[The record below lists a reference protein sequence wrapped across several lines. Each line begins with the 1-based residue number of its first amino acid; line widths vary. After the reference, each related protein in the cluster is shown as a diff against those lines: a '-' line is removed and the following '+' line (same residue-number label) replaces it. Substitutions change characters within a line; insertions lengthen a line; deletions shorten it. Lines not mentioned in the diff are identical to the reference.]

1 LWKNVCVSH
10 FSAILLTSGQSNLTK
25 GHIAEHSNSANIYN
39 AKQLIKTMSNL
50 HDVIRHHYYLHATI
64 CEIRHFK
71 LLFCI
76 NANVYLQTNY
86 THRAKC
92 CLQVCIL
99 YSLYSHF
106 WRSHCYNAFF
116 IGEQLPK
123 LPLHLENPNMWFL
136 GPTQV
141 FIRSCMSIG
150 SSIFLQLTGESAY
163 TGWPQKSCTSLNHYI
178 SMQPFKIK

>member
-1 LWKNVCVSH
+1 MCVSH
-10 FSAILLTSGQSNLTK
+10 FSAILLTNGQSNLTK
-25 GHIAEHSNSANIYN
+25 GHIAEHSNCANIYN

-50 HDVIRHHYYLHATI
+50 HDVICHHYYLHATI
-64 CEIRHFK
+64 CKIRHFK

-106 WRSHCYNAFF
+106 WRSPCYNAFF

-123 LPLHLENPNMWFL
+123 LPLHLEIPGPHLTCGSL
-136 GPTQV
+136 GPPKSSSGVACQSGHPFFCSSPESLPIQGGPKKVAQV
-141 FIRSCMSIG
+141 
-150 SSIFLQLTGESAY
+150 
-163 TGWPQKSCTSLNHYI
+163 
-178 SMQPFKIK
+178 